1 MTLKWISGMHEVDRA
16 AWNALAEPLETPLLE
31 WDWLAQMEQSGS
43 ITPETG
49 WLPLHLTA
57 WRDRQ
62 LVAAAPLYI
71 KGHSSGEFVW
81 DHVWADVAAQLGV
94 RYYPKMIGM
103 SPATPVVGYRFLV
116 APGEDEPAV
125 TGAMLEQI
133 EQLCRKNNVSGCGF
147 NFVDPEW
154 GQLVEGLG
162 YTAWRH
168 QSYRWIN
175 EGFETFDDYLARF
188 DKNQRRNIRRE
199 RASVEEAGVSLRP
212 LTGEE
217 IPDSYFPLMYR
228 YYVNTNEQFGPWAAR
243 FLTRRFFLGL
253 AGRYRHRL
261 LFVAA
266 CERGSAEP
274 IALSLL
280 ITKGSQLLG
289 RYWGASRF
297 VRNLHFDA
305 CYYAPI
311 EWAIKRGVRWFD
323 PGAGSPHK
331 IRRGFQAVANHSLHR
346 FYDEDMRRVMDKH
359 IRRINSMEQEEID
372 GLNEGLPFARR
383 PPGGGA

>member
-1 MTLKWISGMHEVDRA
+1 MHEVDRA

-31 WDWLAQMEQSGS
+31 WEWLHQMELSGS
-43 ITPETG
+43 IVPETG
-49 WLPLHLTA
+49 WLPLHLTV
-57 WRDRQ
+57 WRGRE
-62 LVAAAPLYI
+62 LVAAAPLYV

-81 DHVWADVAAQLGV
+81 DHVWADVARQLGV

-125 TGAMLEQI
+125 TEAMLEQI
-133 EQLCRKNNVSGCGF
+133 AQLCRKNNVSGCGF
-147 NFVDPEW
+147 NFVDPQW
-154 GQLVEGLG
+154 KGLVEGLG

-168 QSYRWIN
+168 QSYAWMN

-188 DKNQRRNIRRE
+188 DKNQRRNVKRE
-199 RASVEEAGVSLRP
+199 RASVAEAGVSLRA
-212 LTGEE
+212 LTGDE

-228 YYVNTNEQFGPWAAR
+228 YYTSTNDQFGPWAAR

-253 AGRYRHRL
+253 ADDYRHRL

-266 CERGSAEP
+266 YERGAREP
-274 IALSLL
+274 IAMSFL
-280 ITKGSQLLG
+280 ITKGAQLLG
-289 RYWGASRF
+289 RYWGAARF

-311 EWAIKRGVRWFD
+311 EWAIEHGVRWFD

-346 FYDEDMRRVMDKH
+346 FFDDGMRRVMERH
-359 IRRINSMEQEEID
+359 IRRINSLEQEEID
-372 GLNEGLPFARR
+372 GLNQGLPFAQR
-383 PPGGGA
+383 PPGGKA